1 LTDVLQISSTVQ
13 QPAKTL
19 FVVNSD
25 KQRFL
30 ILMKSNLSIF
40 SFLVN
45 SLYALFKKTLYE
57 IHEDITLY
65 FIPEALLF
73 YLSHLDLW
81 PILN

>member
-1 LTDVLQISSTVQ
+1 MTDVLQISSTVL

-25 KQRFL
+25 KQKFL

-40 SFLVN
+40 CFMVS

-57 IHEDITLY
+57 IHEDITLC
-65 FIPEALLF
+65 FILEGLLF
-73 YLSHLDLW
+73 YLSHLDL
-81 PILN
+81 